1 MEDQDL
7 NKNIPIKGDNDVQEA
22 DDVVVDPMHT
32 EDDTKDTGD
41 DTKDTET
48 PEGVTVQHTAE
59 QKEGQKPESPTKH
72 VVIGKTETT
81 TGGEAVG
88 VGARKKIIKGK

>member
-1 MEDQDL
+1 MTQKILEMTQKIL
-7 NKNIPIKGDNDVQEA
+7 K
-22 DDVVVDPMHT
+22 HS
-32 EDDTKDTGD
+32 
-41 DTKDTET
+41 
-48 PEGVTVQHTAE
+48 EGVTVQHTAE
-59 QKEGQKPESPTKH
+59 QKEGQIPESPTKH